1 MTDGIHNERCGSE
14 TEAGA
19 ERDDDH
25 ETDSDAQPSSTQ
37 PIVKWSELWWAT
49 KAGPNVRRCKA
60 HRRNGNQCA
69 KAAMNGQKVCGTHG
83 GRAAHSLAA
92 ARRRLAENA
101 DPAVRQ
107 LAKIAYDENVSV
119 ETRLKATLALID
131 RSVGG
136 AKTSVDIEIGTKPID
151 AILETVSD
159 QMEITS
165 RAAYRRSQGIAD
177 DSDAQPPALAE
188 WGVSDREPENEI
200 VDAEVIS
207 EPYTSRVSESG
218 HPETGRFYVP
228 PGVVVPDVPAGH
240 PDGSSEG
247 GAGEPTGGMMPFTE
261 AVIAAAE
268 MNRAAQAG
276 HAQIHTPRRAL
287 PPGHR

>member
-1 MTDGIHNERCGSE
+1 MAEAIGNERGERDDE
-14 TEAGA
+14 TESEA
-19 ERDDDH
+19 ERDDQGGEVSGD
-25 ETDSDAQPSSTQ
+25 PSSTQ
-37 PIVKWSELWWAT
+37 PIVKWSELWWAM

-107 LAKIAYDENVSV
+107 LAKIAYDENVAV

-151 AILETVSD
+151 GIFDTVATQLEV
-159 QMEITS
+159 TS
-165 RAAYRRSQGIAD
+165 RAAYRRSQGVAD
-177 DSDAQPPALAE
+177 YSDAMPALA
-188 WGVSDREPENEI
+188 GSDVEI
-200 VDAEVIS
+200 VDAEVVS
-207 EPYTSRVSESG
+207 EPYASRVNDRGE
-218 HPETGRFYVP
+218 PERCRPLYRP
-228 PGVVVPDVPAGH
+228 PGE
-240 PDGSSEG
+240 PDGPGIDHYER
-247 GAGEPTGGMMPFTE
+247 
-261 AVIAAAE
+261 AAE
-268 MNRAAQAG
+268 VNRAAQARP
-276 HAQIHTPRRAL
+276 ITPHRAL
-287 PPGHR
+287 PPGRG

>member
-1 MTDGIHNERCGSE
+1 MTAANENEHDDGQTAAD
-14 TEAGA
+14 TEHDG
-19 ERDDDH
+19 DDGV
-25 ETDSDAQPSSTQ
+25 TGDSRGGQPSSTE
-37 PIVKWSELWWAT
+37 PIVKWSELWWAL

-60 HRRNGNQCA
+60 HRRNGNRCA

-107 LAKIAYDENVSV
+107 LAKIAYDDNVAV

-165 RAAYRRSQGIAD
+165 RAAYRRSQGIPD
-177 DSDAQPPALAE
+177 YSDAPPALA
-188 WGVSDREPENEI
+188 GHGSAQSEI
-200 VDAEVIS
+200 VDAEVVR
-207 EPYTSRVSESG
+207 EPHVSRVNDRDQAEA
-218 HPETGRFYVP
+218 PRRFYRQ
-228 PGVVVPDVPAGH
+228 PGE
-240 PDGSSEG
+240 PDGSG
-247 GAGEPTGGMMPFTE
+247 IDGYGEPAEPVASGIQHYE
-261 AVIAAAE
+261 RAVE
-268 MNRAAQAG
+268 LNRAAQV
-276 HAQIHTPRRAL
+276 HTARRAL
-287 PPGHR
+287 PPGQSAR